1 MDPYKRW
8 GLAVMAVAVVL
19 FAVAALRI
27 SPLWSGP
34 ALPAGATRLT
44 LTTAAPHLVPA
55 MGCALA
61 LLGPVLVAT
70 AGDELIMASVETGE
84 TVKVI
89 WPSGWAAW
97 RLDGQ
102 AELVDRNGTV
112 VAREGDVIHD
122 RFGGGTGNGDGFHV
136 CEFGS

>member
-1 MDPYKRW
+1 MSRRRTRV
-8 GLAVMAVAVVL
+8 LAILAIGIVL
-19 FAVAALRI
+19 LAATAFRL
-27 SPLWSGP
+27 SPMWPGP
-34 ALPAGATRLT
+34 GLPAGATHLT

-55 MGCALA
+55 MGCAMA
-61 LLGPVLVAT
+61 LLGPVRVAT
-70 AGDELIMASVETGE
+70 ADDQLVVVSVETGE

-102 AELVDRNGTV
+102 AELVDRDGTV

-122 RFGGGTGNGDGFHV
+122 RFGGGTGNDDAFHV
-136 CEFGS
+136 CEFGD